1 MNVYISPSFYAH
13 VVNGVLLFAAIVVVI
28 MNYKKLASLESYKF
42 IKLIL
47 FLSIAAGVH
56 GLSHLGLESVYNY
69 NPLSIFDSNK

>member
-13 VVNGVLLFAAIVVVI
+13 IVNGVLLLVAIIVFI
-28 MNYKKLASLESYKF
+28 KNYKKLVSLESYKF
-42 IKLIL
+42 IKLVL

-69 NPLSIFDSNK
+69 NPLTIFDLHK

>member
-13 VVNGVLLFAAIVVVI
+13 IVNGVLLLAAIIVFI
-28 MNYKKLASLESYKF
+28 KNYKKLVSLESYKF
-42 IKLIL
+42 IKLVL

-69 NPLSIFDSNK
+69 NPLTIFDFNK

>member
-13 VVNGVLLFAAIVVVI
+13 VVNGVLLFAAIVVII
-28 MNYKKLASLESYKF
+28 MNYKKLVSLESYKF
-42 IKLIL
+42 IKLVL

-56 GLSHLGLESVYNY
+56 GLSHLGLETVYNY

>member
-13 VVNGVLLFAAIVVVI
+13 IVNGILLLAAIIVFI
-28 MNYKKLASLESYKF
+28 KNYKKLVSLESYKF
-42 IKLIL
+42 IKLVL

-69 NPLSIFDSNK
+69 NPLTIFDFNK

>member
-1 MNVYISPSFYAH
+1 MNMYISPSFYAH

-28 MNYKKLASLESYKF
+28 MNYKKLVSLESYKF

-69 NPLSIFDSNK
+69 NPLTIFEVDK

>member
-13 VVNGVLLFAAIVVVI
+13 IVNGILLLAAIIVFI
-28 MNYKKLASLESYKF
+28 KNYKKLVSLESYKF
-42 IKLIL
+42 IKLVL

-69 NPLSIFDSNK
+69 NPLTIFNFNK

>member
-1 MNVYISPSFYAH
+1 MNMYLSPSFYAH

-42 IKLIL
+42 IKLVL

-56 GLSHLGLESVYNY
+56 GLSHLGLETVYNY

>member
-13 VVNGVLLFAAIVVVI
+13 IVNGVLLLAAIIVF
-28 MNYKKLASLESYKF
+28 MKNYKKLVSLESYKF
-42 IKLIL
+42 IKLVL

-69 NPLSIFDSNK
+69 NPLTIFDFNK

>member
-13 VVNGVLLFAAIVVVI
+13 IVNGVLLLAAIIVFI
-28 MNYKKLASLESYKF
+28 KNYKKLVSLESYKF
-42 IKLIL
+42 IKLVL

-69 NPLSIFDSNK
+69 NPLTIFNFNK

>member
-1 MNVYISPSFYAH
+1 MYISPSFYAH

-42 IKLIL
+42 IKLVL

-56 GLSHLGLESVYNY
+56 GLSHLGLETVYNY

>member
-1 MNVYISPSFYAH
+1 MNMYISPSFYAH

-69 NPLSIFDSNK
+69 NPLTIFEVDK